1 MSEIFREVDEAL
13 REDRA
18 KVLWQRYGNV
28 AISIATAIILA
39 TAGYVFWKDYAV
51 GRDQALTDTLLAALE
66 DSESDPTGAIDALA
80 MLAADA
86 SDRQGVI
93 ARLHEAALRA
103 ETGDA
108 DGAVDVYRRL
118 ADDGSVQDAW
128 RNLAR
133 LLAVLHSLDTGDPDQ
148 LADELRPLTAEDSP
162 WRYSAKELTGL
173 LALRQGDTAEAR
185 QIFDLLAVDPFAP
198 SGIRTRAEELSGA
211 AAGG

>member
-18 KVLWQRYGNV
+18 KLLWQKYGNM
-28 AISIATAIILA
+28 AISIATAIVLA
-39 TAGYVFWKDYAV
+39 TAGYVFWKDYAE

-66 DSESDPTGAIDALA
+66 DSESDPTAAIDALA
-80 MLAADA
+80 ALADDA

-108 DGAVDVYRRL
+108 DGAVDVYRQL

-162 WRYSAKELTGL
+162 WRYSARELTGL
-173 LALRQGDTAEAR
+173 LALRQGDMAEAR
-185 QIFDLLAVDPFAP
+185 QIFDLLAVDPLAP

>member
-18 KVLWQRYGNV
+18 KVLWQRYGNL
-28 AISIATAIILA
+28 AISIVTAIILA
-39 TAGYVFWKDYAV
+39 TAGYVFWKDYAE

-80 MLAADA
+80 VLAADA

-103 ETGDA
+103 EIGDA

-162 WRYSAKELTGL
+162 WRFSARELTGL
-173 LALRQGDTAEAR
+173 LALRQGDTAEAQ
-185 QIFDLLAVDPFAP
+185 QIFDLLAIDPFAP
-198 SGIRTRAEELSGA
+198 SGIRARAEELSA

>member
-18 KVLWQRYGNV
+18 KLLWQKYGNM
-28 AISIATAIILA
+28 AISIATAVVLA
-39 TAGYVFWKDYAV
+39 TAGYVFWKDYAE

-66 DSESDPTGAIDALA
+66 DSESDPTAAIDALA
-80 MLAADA
+80 ALADDA

-108 DGAVDVYRRL
+108 DGAVDVYRQL

-162 WRYSAKELTGL
+162 WRYSARELTGL
-173 LALRQGDTAEAR
+173 LALRQGDMAEAR
-185 QIFDLLAVDPFAP
+185 QIFDLLAVDPLAP

>member
-18 KVLWQRYGNV
+18 KLLWQKYGNM
-28 AISIATAIILA
+28 AISIATAIVLA
-39 TAGYVFWKDYAV
+39 TAGYVFWKDYAE

-66 DSESDPTGAIDALA
+66 DSESDPTAAIDALA
-80 MLAADA
+80 ALADDA

-108 DGAVDVYRRL
+108 DGAVDVYRQL

-162 WRYSAKELTGL
+162 WRYSARELTGL
-173 LALRQGDTAEAR
+173 LALRQGDMAEAR
-185 QIFDLLAVDPFAP
+185 QIFDLLAVDPLAP
-198 SGIRTRAEELSGA
+198 PGIRTRAEELSGA